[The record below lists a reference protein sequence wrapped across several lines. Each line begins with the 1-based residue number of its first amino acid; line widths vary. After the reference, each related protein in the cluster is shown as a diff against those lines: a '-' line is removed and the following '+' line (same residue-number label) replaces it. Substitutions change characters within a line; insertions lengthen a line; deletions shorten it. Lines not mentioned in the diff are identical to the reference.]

1 MAACEYRQAARSDS
15 SGPDSGSVRKRIR
28 DRSYEDL
35 SRMKGNFHVRF
46 LGECGRGNPPALT
59 RRAGARRVA
68 SRGLKPSGQCSQTWE
83 SQSGQ
88 GARIG

>member
-59 RRAGARRVA
+59 RQAGAGSRRRKQAPDALRLGV
-68 SRGLKPSGQCSQTWE
+68 
-83 SQSGQ
+83 
-88 GARIG
+88 